1 VAACSPLESELTWAK
16 EKLGISHR
24 YRDYEALLAHD
35 RLDAVFLV
43 TATTLAVEVAA
54 GAITGT

>member
-1 VAACSPLESELTWAK
+1 VENELTWAK
-16 EKLGISHR
+16 EKLDLSHL

-35 RLDAVFLV
+35 GLDAVFLV
-43 TATTLAVEVAA
+43 TPTILAVEVAG